1 MKTPDLIIRDCVIA
15 DPTSSFNGKV
25 CDVRIIDGVIDTIK
39 DSHIEASSIRE
50 ISAKGFEMIPGV
62 FDFQVNCGEP
72 GEEVKETFETLSN
85 SGVYGGVTGMLV
97 MPSASPATDNRGQIE
112 YRKRK
117 SEDLPVTF
125 MFAGNITNEGKGK
138 QLTEMKDLRLGGAVA
153 FSDNK
158 LPADNSLV
166 IHLAMQ
172 YSKITGGTLLFH
184 PEDSTL
190 RMSGIMHEG
199 AISVQLGMKEQPSL
213 AEGISVTKLISLAEY
228 NSLHIHISGVSTK
241 GSIELI
247 KQAKAKNIDIS
258 CSVYAQNLFFCDED
272 LLHFNSVFKVWP
284 PLRGKEDRAALIEG
298 VKMGII
304 DIVCSDHRPETVEFK
319 EVEFDYA
326 AFGMSGTQTLLQAV
340 LSSLG
345 DLSTEKIVSLICFN
359 PRKVLDLEI
368 NPILEG
374 AKADFVLI
382 DRNKRV
388 VIDKNDLYSLSVNNP
403 FVDRKLNGEIL
414 GTYTNSQWF
423 SRY

>member
-1 MKTPDLIIRDCVIA
+1 M
-15 DPTSSFNGKV
+15 
-25 CDVRIIDGVIDTIK
+25 
-39 DSHIEASSIRE
+39 
-50 ISAKGFEMIPGV
+50 
-62 FDFQVNCGEP
+62 
-72 GEEVKETFETLSN
+72 
-85 SGVYGGVTGMLV
+85 
-97 MPSASPATDNRGQIE
+97 
-112 YRKRK
+112 
-117 SEDLPVTF
+117 
-125 MFAGNITNEGKGK
+125 
-138 QLTEMKDLRLGGAVA
+138 
-153 FSDNK
+153 
-158 LPADNSLV
+158 
-166 IHLAMQ
+166 
-172 YSKITGGTLLFH
+172 
-184 PEDSTL
+184 
-190 RMSGIMHEG
+190 
-199 AISVQLGMKEQPSL
+199 
-213 AEGISVTKLISLAEY
+213 
-228 NSLHIHISGVSTK
+228 
-241 GSIELI
+241 
-247 KQAKAKNIDIS
+247 
-258 CSVYAQNLFFCDED
+258 
-272 LLHFNSVFKVWP
+272 LHFNSVFKVWP